1 MGIVDSGRPV
11 SSEVS
16 LEMLSCAAQD
26 ISYQLTIFCS
36 QDEDCGSNLKC
47 VITKDFAQS
56 LF

>member
-16 LEMLSCAAQD
+16 LEMLSCGAQD